1 MQTFLDKLRQ
11 QLDLVYHDE
20 SLKATNLHHHLQMSR
35 SALHYKLKK
44 YTGLSTARYLSRFR
58 VEKASQFLIESTDPV
73 KVIAYQVGFRD
84 PNYFSRVFKLE
95 TGYSPRDY
103 RNQHFMNNSASNPHN
118 NANDNKGISGDL
130 TFTGIYFLRRDTH
143 KFK

>member
-1 MQTFLDKLRQ
+1 MHTFIDKIRHQ
-11 QLDLVYHDE
+11 IDLVYQDE
-20 SLKATNLHHHLQMSR
+20 SLKATSLHHHLQMSR

-58 VEKASQFLIESTDPV
+58 IAKASQMLIESTDPV

-84 PNYFSRVFKLE
+84 PNYFSRVFKIE

-103 RNQHFMNNSASNPHN
+103 RNQYFMNNSASDRYNS
-118 NANDNKGISGDL
+118 ANDNKEISGDL
-130 TFTGIYFLRRDTH
+130 TFTRI
-143 KFK
+143 